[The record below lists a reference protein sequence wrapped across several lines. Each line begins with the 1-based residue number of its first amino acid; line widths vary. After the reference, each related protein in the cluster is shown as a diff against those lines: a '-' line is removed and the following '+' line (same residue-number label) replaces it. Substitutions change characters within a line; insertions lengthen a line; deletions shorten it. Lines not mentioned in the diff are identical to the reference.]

1 MSPSTSSSITVTPET
16 SIEMLLHPRSGEILV
31 EPQSRSSSQ
40 SNSYFMTNEK
50 NTKSFKYMLELIA
63 KANAQND
70 CTVTGFNSYLAYKQ
84 NVSTSMDSC
93 NTTSSLSTKDL
104 KHVANLL
111 SNAQVKDKVL
121 REVLQI
127 IVGTVKNKKPN
138 FVAKQKQIHN
148 LPTPAKKSKSQTRQI
163 QNRTMMK
170 RKPRATVPIYARRQI
185 RPQAAKEKDSKVDV
199 SVGRQ
204 QKRIQHTSLVS
215 RKACARLYESA
226 VKQKKQMEEMIS
238 ARVQQE
244 IQEIKKL
251 RAMKIQTNP
260 KFHYVQSRVKLQL
273 RRGKATCSRTCEE
286 SDERMD
292 SKFATLT
299 SPMIVP
305 TAVQVRKIEDSI
317 EMPPHRGVKAFQYLY
332 DTSKEKQ
339 EDGKQRREAIEEAIR
354 RKHEIPNWIEMPK
367 LPLSET
373 DAVYNRH
380 RKLYLQCEARKAKL
394 AELFGVEYM
403 PKMSHF

>member
-1 MSPSTSSSITVTPET
+1 MSASSVTVTPET

-31 EPQSRSSSQ
+31 EPQSRNGST
-40 SNSYFMTNEK
+40 SNSYLMTTET

-84 NVSTSMDSC
+84 NISTSMDS
-93 NTTSSLSTKDL
+93 T
-104 KHVANLL
+104 
-111 SNAQVKDKVL
+111 
-121 REVLQI
+121 
-127 IVGTVKNKKPN
+127 KKPN
-138 FVAKQKQIHN
+138 IVSKPKNIHN
-148 LPTPAKKSKSQTRQI
+148 LPTPARKPKSKNRQT

-170 RKPRATVPIYARRQI
+170 RKPRPTVPIYARHQMKQ
-185 RPQAAKEKDSKVDV
+185 QASKQKDSKVNV
-199 SVGRQ
+199 SIDKQ

-215 RKACARLYESA
+215 REACARLYESA

-238 ARVQQE
+238 AHVQQQIE
-244 IQEIKKL
+244 EMKKL
-251 RAMKIQTNP
+251 RAMKIPTNP

-299 SPMIVP
+299 SPMNVP
-305 TAVQVRKIEDSI
+305 KAVQVRKVESFIKK
-317 EMPPHRGVKAFQYLY
+317 PPHRGVKAFQFLY
-332 DTSKEKQ
+332 DTCKEKQ
-339 EDGKQRREAIEEAIR
+339 EDGKERREAIEEAIR
-354 RKHEIPNWIEMPK
+354 RKREIPNWIEMPK
-367 LPLSET
+367 LPISET